1 MNGKEYHALRIGP
14 IVALGEQRNAEGS
27 SAMPNRSRDIS
38 FWPAG
43 LF

>member
-27 SAMPNRSRDIS
+27 SATPKVAAQRRR
-38 FWPAG
+38 
-43 LF
+43 